1 MLTAECYPFP
11 HPQECQVA
19 EAIHCPSCSTR
30 YRLRLERVRLAHRR
44 ARCFTCGD
52 IFPVDEAVQRLLIE
66 AFPVEEA
73 PAPEPVPE
81 AEAVPDPEPMTE
93 LVPALTLGD
102 LEPEPEELYEEAL
115 DEEPP
120 AALADTLADAPLI
133 LPESKDPF
141 LPTEQPAA
149 EADPVT
155 ASGYTSA
162 RDAIDKLFADTPLQ
176 APAMHFERGEGPMD
190 MDAALSALDAT
201 LPSPPAVPETVASG
215 VPGDDPLAPE
225 SPSALSGASNA
236 TVRISQEEL
245 LAALA
250 TVPASVVE
258 EPAPEPAF
266 QALPEAAEVGAELLR
281 LKVGA
286 EIYGGLTMPQLIAW
300 VEEGR
305 ILEQH
310 LIARQHSENWLEAFK
325 VPGLRPVFER
335 LRRTRTGS
343 VPTLESPAPEPE
355 PKKGFLS
362 SLFGRN

>member
-1 MLTAECYPFP
+1 M
-11 HPQECQVA
+11 A

-30 YRLRLERVRLAHRR
+30 YRLRLERIRPAHRR

-52 IFPVDEAVQRLLIE
+52 VFPVDEAVQRLLVE
-66 AFPVEEA
+66 ALPVEEA
-73 PAPEPVPE
+73 PAPEPVP
-81 AEAVPDPEPMTE
+81 
-93 LVPALTLGD
+93 ALTLSD
-102 LEPEPEELYEEAL
+102 LELAPESSPLEEASSEEVLDEEAL
-115 DEEPP
+115 GEEVR
-120 AALADTLADAPLI
+120 ASASLADTLSDAPLI

-141 LPTEQPAA
+141 LPA
-149 EADPVT
+149 EPSATDGDPVT

-176 APAMHFERGEGPMD
+176 APAMHFERGDGPMD
-190 MDAALSALDAT
+190 MDIALSALDAT
-201 LPSPPAVPETVASG
+201 LPSPPAIPETVASG
-215 VPGDDPLAPE
+215 VPGDGPLDQA
-225 SPSALSGASNA
+225 SLSTLRGASNA

-245 LAALA
+245 LMALA
-250 TVPASVVE
+250 SVPASVAE
-258 EPAPEPAF
+258 EPAPTPAF
-266 QALPEAAEVGAELLR
+266 QPLPEAAEVGAELLR
-281 LKVGA
+281 LKVGT
-286 EIYGGLTMPQLIAW
+286 EVYGGLTMPQLIAW

>member
-1 MLTAECYPFP
+1 M
-11 HPQECQVA
+11 A

-30 YRLRLERVRLAHRR
+30 YRLRLERVRPAHRR
-44 ARCFTCGD
+44 ARCYACGD
-52 IFPVDEAVQRLLIE
+52 IFPVDETVRRLLAE
-66 AFPVEEA
+66 AFPAAEE
-73 PAPEPVPE
+73 PAPEPVP
-81 AEAVPDPEPMTE
+81 
-93 LVPALTLGD
+93 ALTLSD
-102 LEPEPEELYEEAL
+102 LEPEAEETLEDALSDLEPEAEDPLEDVLVEAA
-115 DEEPP
+115 PAS
-120 AALADTLADAPLI
+120 AALADTLSDAPLI

-141 LPTEQPAA
+141 LPAEHPAA

-215 VPGDDPLAPE
+215 VPGDDPLAQE
-225 SPSALSGASNA
+225 SPSELPHEISGASNA

-250 TVPASVVE
+250 SVPASVAE
-258 EPAPEPAF
+258 EAAPVPAF

-310 LIARQHSENWLEAFK
+310 LVARQHSENWLEAFK

-343 VPTLESPAPEPE
+343 VPTLEAPAPEPE

>member
-1 MLTAECYPFP
+1 M
-11 HPQECQVA
+11 A

-30 YRLRLERVRLAHRR
+30 YRLRLERIRPTHRR
-44 ARCFTCGD
+44 AKCFSCGGV
-52 IFPVDEAVQRLLIE
+52 FPMEEAVQRLLAE
-66 AFPVEEA
+66 AFPPEET
-73 PAPEPVPE
+73 PAPEPIPALTLSDLEPE
-81 AEAVPDPEPMTE
+81 AEAPCED
-93 LVPALTLGD
+93 ALL
-102 LEPEPEELYEEAL
+102 EEA
-115 DEEPP
+115 PVG
-120 AALADTLADAPLI
+120 AALADTLSDAPLI

-141 LPTEQPAA
+141 LLPEHPGT

-176 APAMHFERGEGPMD
+176 APAMHFERGGGPMD

-201 LPSPPAVPETVASG
+201 LPTPEVIPDTVASG
-215 VPGDDPLAPE
+215 VPGDDPLEQEA
-225 SPSALSGASNA
+225 SVDLGSAGSA
-236 TVRISQEEL
+236 TVRLSQEEL

-250 TVPASVVE
+250 SVPASVVE
-258 EPAPEPAF
+258 EEAQVPSDPAPTF
-266 QALPEAAEVGAELLR
+266 QGLPEAAEGGAELLR
-281 LKVGA
+281 LKVGG

-305 ILEQH
+305 ILENH
-310 LIARQHSENWLEAFK
+310 LVARQHSENWLEAFK
-325 VPGLRPVFER
+325 VPGLRPVFDR

-343 VPTLESPAPEPE
+343 VPALEAPGFEPE